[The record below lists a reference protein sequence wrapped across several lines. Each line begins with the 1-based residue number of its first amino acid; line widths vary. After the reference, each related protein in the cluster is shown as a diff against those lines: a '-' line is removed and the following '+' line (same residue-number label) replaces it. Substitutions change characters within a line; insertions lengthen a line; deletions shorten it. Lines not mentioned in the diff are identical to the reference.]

1 MIITEKINEKYSR
14 TYSNSNYKIRQLE
27 TGHIYNSAIDK
38 NPIAYTY
45 EETILKRTDLSDT
58 NDFINYEQIIDIL
71 TGQEDEE

>member
-45 EETILKRTDLSDT
+45 EETILKRTDLSDI
-58 NDFINYEQIIDIL
+58 NNFVNYEQIIDIL
-71 TGQEDEE
+71 TGQEGEE